1 MVEEVGTLPL
11 VEGIPSPGEDIP
23 PLGQDR
29 HPDSRIVEE
38 GMEGGRVGGD
48 QEGGRELHRDLV
60 ALLVVGKAGV
70 AGHMGC

>member
-11 VEGIPSPGEDIP
+11 VEDIPSLGEDIP
-23 PLGQDR
+23 PLGQDK
-29 HPDSRIVEE
+29 HPDSQIVEE

-70 AGHMGC
+70 VGHMGC